1 MFYVFH
7 QRGKHD
13 QIWFYYDSMCKECKN
28 AYTSE
33 RDVASKMVFVAY
45 KGGACEDCGGVFHP
59 YLYDFHHTDSLQKEF
74 EVSKYKGRGLTEAI
88 KRELDKCALLCCMC
102 HRLRHIKRMCPINLF
117 ESSGARTPSLMSGA
131 LTGLLPGAG
140 SNARL
145 AAPVGRIQNAESIDL
160 LAQPI
165 RESKGEVKNRVEE
178 AIEST
183 SVTHTSLNLPLA

>member
-1 MFYVFH
+1 MPRYRLTQSIFH
-7 QRGKHD
+7 NPFRIGPDGDRNEVLAKYRVHATKLIDTNPLFKKGVMNLRGRTMGC
-13 QIWFYYDSMCKECKN
+13 WCCKTPVDTILPPDEQVCHGEIL
-28 AYTSE
+28 AELSE
-33 RDVASKMVFVAY
+33 
-45 KGGACEDCGGVFHP
+45 
-59 YLYDFHHTDSLQKEF
+59 
-74 EVSKYKGRGLTEAI
+74 
-88 KRELDKCALLCCMC
+88 
-102 HRLRHIKRMCPINLF
+102 NLF